1 MKRCKDPNKMED
13 LLLQLL
19 ETILTNPKYRGFIK
33 EAKRIQSEFEALPYD
48 YGYEELDLDEL
59 VREKQRQVKEEQGI
73 QLTGIQPKVI
83 KIDIPAENREE
94 LLKKLR
100 EM

>member
-59 VREKQRQVKEEQGI
+59 VREKQRQVKEEQGV
-73 QLTGIQPKVI
+73 QLTGIQPNII
-83 KIDIPAENREE
+83 KLEIPTENKEE
-94 LLKKLR
+94 LLKRLR

>member
-1 MKRCKDPNKMED
+1 MRRCKDPNKMED
-13 LLLQLL
+13 LILQLL

-33 EAKRIQSEFEALPYD
+33 EAKRIQAEFEALPYD
-48 YGYEELDLDEL
+48 FGYEELNLDEL
-59 VREKQRQVKEEQGI
+59 VRERQRIVKETQGV
-73 QLTGIQPKVI
+73 QLQNVQPNVI
-83 KIDIPAENREE
+83 KLDIPEGNKEE